1 MLPILGCYPKGN
13 ARIMLGVMIRPISVL
28 CAKSLSPIKPIER
41 VHYSKRNSISP
52 FPWDAFLS
60 GIKKGAYNITHGAQ
74 ICAGGYACSGA
85 SSMIKQRQFLQHDA
99 LAFPTQDK
107 PNKPIARTLISF
119 VPIIMIPQ
127 PPVLSKRW
135 NTRVFISPFLLA
147 AGLGPCRQL
156 LLLVLFA
163 RTEIK
168 ER

>member
-1 MLPILGCYPKGN
+1 
-13 ARIMLGVMIRPISVL
+13 
-28 CAKSLSPIKPIER
+28 
-41 VHYSKRNSISP
+41 
-52 FPWDAFLS
+52 
-60 GIKKGAYNITHGAQ
+60 
-74 ICAGGYACSGA
+74 
-85 SSMIKQRQFLQHDA
+85 MIKQKQFLQHDA

-119 VPIIMIPQ
+119 PLFLLFPSH
-127 PPVLSKRW
+127 PVLRKRW

-147 AGLGPCRQL
+147 AGLGPCRLL